1 VDCKSIQHRRR
12 ESCTSR
18 SRLSL
23 HFAAA
28 LPMTCHELGFE
39 ADPAAHRRG
48 SGVTTVVESRPAALA
63 GPEPQL
69 PRLVGPPAAE
79 VAPPVDTTPAHD
91 DDARFTHQFTA
102 EWLALLVGL
111 ALVGMLIGWSLY
123 KAHETVDATERD
135 RLRVQ
140 AHVVDDNVGQQLDG
154 MYRALASVRDEF
166 LATPVHSV
174 STLLSVRL
182 KALSDAIPGVRSMA
196 LLDADGTVVASSVST
211 LLGRDFSNRDY
222 FLKARNGHDAQ
233 TLYVAAP
240 LKTVIDSYTVVF
252 VRAMYTPN
260 GNFAGA
266 VAAALEPEYF
276 KVLMRSVIYAPDM
289 WVALGHGDG
298 KVFVTMPE
306 DSRRIQGESQ
316 PAFAAVGQLKENT
329 ATPIVIGPI
338 GGSNETRMTALTQI
352 SPPALAMDKPLV
364 IAVSRALPELF
375 APWRQ
380 QALANLTFFA
390 LLGAG
395 ASFGLYRGQW
405 RRKSYALLEASAER
419 ERRKNAEQL
428 ELALQGA
435 DLGLWDW
442 DVRNDRFNHNE
453 VVPRHL
459 GYQPHELGEAGMAW
473 RDRIHRDDAE
483 RLISSVEAHFRRE
496 TAAYECEFRVRHK
509 AGHWVWLLSRGK
521 VVERDALDTPVRMT
535 GTHMDLTRRK
545 SAEAAAERTAEM
557 LRRTGELAQIGG
569 WELDLASMRHE
580 WTEQVFRIHELEPG
594 TTPRLEDAMGYYP
607 PEGRPS
613 LLAAIEAGA
622 REGEPWNLELPF
634 VTAKGNP
641 RWIRA
646 QGVAVCEDGRP
657 VRLLGTFQDITEK
670 KNNAL
675 ELHRLNEELTRLST
689 TDALTEVGNR
699 RLFDLTLKAEWQ
711 RAARR
716 QAPIGLL
723 MIDVD
728 HFKEYNDHYGHPA
741 GDTVLRQIAAMVGES
756 VRRGGE
762 LVARYGGEEFAL
774 LLPGADLD
782 ATRAVAE
789 RCRQRIID
797 AKIEHRAST
806 TSAWLGVSI
815 GVASQVATA
824 GADCDVLVEI
834 ADAALYRAKRCG
846 RGRIEF

>member
-1 VDCKSIQHRRR
+1 
-12 ESCTSR
+12 
-18 SRLSL
+18 
-23 HFAAA
+23 
-28 LPMTCHELGFE
+28 MTCHELGF
-39 ADPAAHRRG
+39 ATGPAAHRRG
-48 SGVTTVVESRPAALA
+48 RGVTIAVESGSAALA
-63 GPEPQL
+63 DPQL
-69 PRLVGPPAAE
+69 LLPRIAAAANDAAPATDA
-79 VAPPVDTTPAHD
+79 APGVLD
-91 DDARFTHQFTA
+91 DDTRFARQFTA
-102 EWLALLVGL
+102 EWLALLIGL
-111 ALVGMLIGWSLY
+111 AVLGMLIGWSLF
-123 KAHETVDATERD
+123 KAHEALDATERD

-140 AHVVDDNVGQQLDG
+140 ARVVDDNVGQQLDG
-154 MYRALASVRDEF
+154 MNRALASVSDEF
-166 LATPVHSV
+166 LATPVYSV

-182 KALSDAIPGVRSMA
+182 KALSDAIPGVRSMV
-196 LLDADGTVVASSVST
+196 LLDVDGNVVASSVGT
-211 LLGRDFSNRDY
+211 LLGRDFADRDY
-222 FLKARNGHDAQ
+222 FRAARAGHSAQ
-233 TLYVAAP
+233 TLHVATP
-240 LKTVIDSYTVVF
+240 MKTSLGSYTVVF
-252 VRAMYTPN
+252 AREIHSAN
-260 GNFAGA
+260 GAFVGA

-276 KVLMRSVIYAPDM
+276 KVLMRSVLYAPDM
-289 WVALGHGDG
+289 WVSLGHGDG

-306 DSRRIQGESQ
+306 DARRIEGDAQ
-316 PAFAAVGQLKENT
+316 PAIAAIGQQRGDAS
-329 ATPIVIGPI
+329 ATPIVIGAI
-338 GGSNETRMTALTQI
+338 GGSNEQRMTALSQI
-352 SPPALAMDKPLV
+352 SPPSLAMDKPLV
-364 IAVSRALPELF
+364 IAVSRAVPELF

-380 QALANLTFFA
+380 QALADLTFFA

-395 ASFGLYRGQW
+395 AAFGLYRGQW

-419 ERRKNAEQL
+419 ERRKTAEQL
-428 ELALQGA
+428 ELALEGA

-453 VVPRHL
+453 VVRRQL
-459 GYQPHELGEAGMAW
+459 GYAPGELGDSGSAW
-473 RDRIHRDDAE
+473 RNIVHRDDAG
-483 RLISSVEAHFRRE
+483 RLISSIEAHFRRE
-496 TAAYECEFRVRHK
+496 SAAYECEFRVRHK
-509 AGHWVWLLSRGK
+509 EGHWVWLLSRGK
-521 VVERDALDTPVRMT
+521 VVERDGLDTPVRMT

-545 SAEAAAERTAEM
+545 SAEAEAERSAEM
-557 LRRTGELAQIGG
+557 LRRTGELAHIGG
-569 WELDLASMRHE
+569 WELDLTTMRYD

-594 TTPRLEDAMGYYP
+594 PTPRLDDAMNHYP

-622 REGEPWNLELPF
+622 REGTPWDLELPF

-641 RWIRA
+641 RWVRA
-646 QGVAVCEDGRP
+646 QGLAVCEDGRP
-657 VRLLGTFQDITEK
+657 VRLLGAFQDITEK

-689 TDALTEVGNR
+689 TDALTEIGNR
-699 RLFDLTLKAEWQ
+699 RLFDQTLKSEWL

-716 QAPIGLL
+716 QGPIGLL

-741 GDTVLRQIAAMVGES
+741 GDAVLRQIARMVGES

-782 ATRAVAE
+782 AACAVAE
-789 RCRQRIID
+789 RCRQRVID

-815 GVASQVATA
+815 GVASQIATPA
-824 GADCDVLVEI
+824 VDCGVLVEI